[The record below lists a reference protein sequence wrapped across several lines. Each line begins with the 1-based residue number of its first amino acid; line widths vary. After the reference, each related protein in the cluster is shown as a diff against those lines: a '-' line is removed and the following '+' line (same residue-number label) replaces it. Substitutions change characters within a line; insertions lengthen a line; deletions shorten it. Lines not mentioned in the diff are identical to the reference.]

1 MIQARLAEQTFGK
14 PDIRP
19 QKVFSDG
26 RDITW
31 FDRLRARFPD
41 DNSVH
46 AESFVMAVY
55 PSYLKDKFPGL
66 EPQEYGAT
74 REKQFERVYAP
85 DKLLRSITRIALTV
99 DKAEADQLTG
109 EFAAYGYTIRDA
121 GEKKIAVGP
130 EFELKMIPVSE
141 GAPRKVA
148 ISMKLNYAEVAASHI
163 GYPASAITIIEL
175 KSATVPAARSA
186 PWSFLPAAHPA
197 SSTAPLC
204 RHALC
209 RPGRPRPSLH
219 PAASGPLCL

>member
-1 MIQARLAEQTFGK
+1 LPPDTVSVVMWVEDRGQLPLIQARLAEQTFGK
-14 PDIRP
+14 PDIQA

-41 DNSVH
+41 DDSVH

-66 EPQEYGAT
+66 EPQEYGPT
-74 REKQFERVYAP
+74 REKQFERTYAP

-99 DKAEADQLTG
+99 DKAEADQLTR

-130 EFELKMIPVSE
+130 EFELEMIPVSE
-141 GAPRKVA
+141 GTPRKVA
-148 ISMKLNYAEVAASHI
+148 ISIKLNHAKEGTQTVRI
-163 GYPASAITIIEL
+163 GNTSDLRFDGDSAIWYFP
-175 KSATVPAARSA
+175 K
-186 PWSFLPAAHPA
+186 PW
-197 SSTAPLC
+197 
-204 RHALC
+204 
-209 RPGRPRPSLH
+209 
-219 PAASGPLCL
+219 